1 MTDKRML
8 ILPVDVVEKINANR
22 GDMSQADFINLL
34 IDSRLKPG
42 NDEQNFVTPDDLKEF
57 EQGIKDLL
65 RNFLDFAV
73 SYGIELGPKPDE
85 NDTDGLSTKLQGLM
99 ASHESGGKSK
109 K

>member
-1 MTDKRML
+1 MAEKRML
-8 ILPVDVVEKINANR
+8 ILSEDVVEKINANR
-22 GDMSQADFINLL
+22 GDMSQAEFINLL
-34 IDSRLKPG
+34 IDSHLKPR
-42 NDEQNFVTPDDLKEF
+42 DEDQGFVTPDDLKEF